1 MANLRGIIVSLEVD
15 RMDETLVQ
23 DAKHQHTYYWRY
35 HIKHITK
42 AKVAGGSR
50 IQASRVLVTGWK
62 PDCDCRHAVEEEN
75 SAMASDMLRKREK
88 SSLLVVKD
96 VRFST
101 SHLKSGCERHC
112 GLCAQTDQMT

>member
-1 MANLRGIIVSLEVD
+1 MANLRGMIVSLEVD
-15 RMDETLVQ
+15 RMDETLAQ
-23 DAKHQHTYYWRY
+23 DANNQHTYYWRY

-42 AKVAGGSR
+42 AKVTDGSR

-62 PDCDCRHAVEEEN
+62 PDCDCRHAAEEEI
-75 SAMASDMLRKREK
+75 SAMLSDMLRKREK

-112 GLCAQTDQMT
+112 GFCAQTDQMT